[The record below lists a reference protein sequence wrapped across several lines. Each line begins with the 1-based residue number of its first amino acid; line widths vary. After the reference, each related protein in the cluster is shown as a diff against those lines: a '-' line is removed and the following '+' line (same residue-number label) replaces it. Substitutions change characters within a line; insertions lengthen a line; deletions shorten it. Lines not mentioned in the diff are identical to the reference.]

1 MRKPSRRV
9 SSLLVLGSL
18 AACGGSGGGAPTT
31 ATLQGVITVPQLSA
45 GGGRLLTDRDLDNVA
60 HQAQPVGA
68 VEPGDAFALRGR
80 VGGDDPLDIFRV
92 TTGAARLV
100 IDAPADARVEVFDAT
115 DARCVLALEA
125 GQRGELRV
133 LSPLAL
139 DIAIGA
145 RQGEIDY
152 VVDVVALKDDGG
164 NARFAPLPRGAG
176 RVASDL
182 EIAYLGAQHE
192 MVAGEIVVEFPE
204 NEVAP
209 ASVHAALG
217 QLGLVRSEALVPG
230 PVQKYYV
237 TAPLLSVQQGA
248 PLAAS
253 LELETCAVAQRAM
266 AVPGVRSAGPNYIY
280 RAFQNNPNDPGFAKQ
295 WHYTQIKAQQ
305 AWALFGG
312 APGSTSVIAAII
324 DTGIVLNHPDLA
336 GRLIGGHDMI
346 SDPTRALDGD
356 GIDANPDDVG
366 DNLGSGLPSTFHGTH
381 VGGTVGAATNNSV
394 GVAGM
399 DWSCKLMPIR
409 VLGKGGGTLDD
420 IIAGIRF
427 AAGLSNASGQVPP
440 TRADVIN
447 MSLGGTGSAA
457 PYEAACNAA
466 DAAGVVI
473 VVAAGNDNAATL
485 NYPASY
491 PVCISVGAIR
501 FDKQRAPY
509 SNFANT
515 IDVVA
520 PGGDTSVD
528 QNGDGDPDGVL
539 SCMAAHQNGTPV
551 LALGY
556 SYSQGTSMACPHVA
570 GLAAL
575 VKGKAP
581 GSTNAQIRA
590 AIENNTETVA
600 SGKLVDTFA
609 AVQAAGGNAA
619 NPILRAANTT
629 LALTGTTTT
638 GNVALSNVGN
648 TGTVLTLIQ
657 GQVTTTYQQGN
668 NWLTSTLAGG
678 AGTGI
683 SHTRIDFTANP
694 AGLAN
699 GKYQA
704 TVSIQP
710 QTAGVNTAQILVTL
724 TIGSTGGGSEEV
736 FIVVADSTTFAN
748 MGQGQTNGAAN
759 YAYSVPNVAV
769 GNYLLVAGTDRDN
782 DDFIGDEGELF
793 GIWPSTDSPL
803 ILSLATPGT
812 FTGLNFPL
820 QLRSRQQSVGGGKFT
835 PIRIRR

>member
-18 AACGGSGGGAPTT
+18 AACGGSGGGTPTS

-45 GGGRLLTDRDLDNVA
+45 GGGRFLTDRDLDNVA

-92 TTGAARLV
+92 TTGDSRLV

-115 DARCVLALEA
+115 DARCVLTLEA

-133 LSPLAL
+133 LSSVAL
-139 DIAIGA
+139 DIAIAA

-164 NARFAPLPRGAG
+164 DARVAPLPRGAS
-176 RVASDL
+176 RVASAL
-182 EIAYLGAQHE
+182 EVAYLGAQHE

-217 QLGLVRSEALVPG
+217 QLGLVRSEAMVPG

-266 AVPGVRSAGPNYIY
+266 SVPGVRSAGPNYIY
-280 RAFQNNPNDPGFAKQ
+280 RAFQNNPNDPGFARQ

-312 APGSTSVIAAII
+312 APGSTNVIAAII
-324 DTGIVLNHPDLA
+324 DTGIVLNHPDFV
-336 GRLIGGHDMI
+336 GRLIGGYDMI
-346 SDPTRALDGD
+346 SDAARALDGD
-356 GIDANPDDVG
+356 GIDPNPDDVG
-366 DNLGSGLPSTFHGTH
+366 DKLGTGLPSTFHGTH
-381 VGGTVGAATNNSV
+381 VGGTVGATTNNSV

-399 DWSCKLMPIR
+399 DWSCKLMPLR
-409 VLGKGGGTLDD
+409 ALGSGGGTLED
-420 IIAGIRF
+420 IIASIRF
-427 AAGLSNASGQVPP
+427 AAGLSNASGAVPP
-440 TRADVIN
+440 QRADVIN
-447 MSLGGTGSAA
+447 MSLGGTGTTA

-466 DAAGVVI
+466 DAAGVVV

-491 PVCISVGAIR
+491 AVCISVGAIR

-575 VKGKAP
+575 VKGRAP
-581 GSTNAQIRA
+581 GLTNAQIRA
-590 AIENNTETVA
+590 LIEGNTETVA

-609 AVQAAGGNAA
+609 AVQAAGANA
-619 NPILRAANTT
+619 NVPILRAAQTT
-629 LALTGTTTT
+629 LALTGAAPT
-638 GNVALSNVGN
+638 GNVALSNVGA
-648 TGTVLTLIQ
+648 GTLNLQ
-657 GQVTTTYQQGN
+657 QVNVQTTYQTGN
-668 NWLTSTLAGG
+668 NWITSANLVAG
-678 AGTGI
+678 GTGI
-683 SHTRIDFTANP
+683 SHSRIDITANP

-699 GKYQA
+699 GQYQA
-704 TVSIQP
+704 TVKITP
-710 QTAGVNTAQILVTL
+710 DVPATLTAQILVTL
-724 TIGSTGGGSEEV
+724 TIGSTGGGSETV
-736 FIVVADSTTFAN
+736 FIVVANATTFAN

-782 DDFIGDEGELF
+782 DNFIGDEGELF

-803 ILSLATPGT
+803 VLSVPTPGT
-812 FTGLNFPL
+812 IPGLNFPI
-820 QLRSRQQSVGGGKFT
+820 QLMSVQQSVGGGKFT
-835 PIRIRR
+835 PISIRD